1 MELILVAAAAFLV
14 TTLAIPG
21 TILLAKRFKLVDDPK
36 LRPHPAHIQH
46 RVVPRAGGLAIY
58 FGILAA
64 MLFFLPIEKQLLG
77 IILGMTVLLLTG
89 IIDDMTPSFNPYTRL
104 ALLFLAAGIAVG
116 SGIGISFITNPLTVF
131 QNMPLLLS
139 DSVIHLDGIVIPFQ
153 FFGPHKLI
161 LLADL
166 FALFWIVILT
176 QVVNWSKGVD
186 GQMPGITAVASLV
199 LGFLS
204 LKLFYQGD
212 PNQLNIAKLA
222 FITTGVSLAF
232 LVFNWH
238 PAKIFPGFSGST
250 ILAFMLAVVS
260 ILSGAKIATALLV
273 LAIPAADFVY
283 TILRRVSKGKSPVWG
298 DRGHL
303 HHRLLDLGW
312 SHQQISL
319 FYILGSAMLGA
330 TALLAN
336 TEGKV
341 LAVVLATVAFLGF
354 VLWVSKAS
362 LRVNSSGGLSK
373 QPGPGNG

>member
-1 MELILVAAAAFLV
+1 MELLIGAVIAFLV
-14 TTLAIPG
+14 TTLAIPF
-21 TILLAKRFKLVDDPK
+21 TIALAKRFKLIDDPSF
-36 LRPHPAHIQH
+36 RPHPAHIQH

-58 FGILAA
+58 LGIVTATLI
-64 MLFFLPIEKQLLG
+64 FLPMEKHLLG
-77 IILGMTVLLLTG
+77 IILGITILLVTG
-89 IIDDMTPSFNPYTRL
+89 IIDDRFLNFNPYARL
-104 ALLFLAAGIAVG
+104 TLLFIAAGAAVG
-116 SGIGISFITNPLTVF
+116 SGIGISFITNPFASLQT
-131 QNMPLLLS
+131 MPLWLNN
-139 DSVIHLDGIVIPFQ
+139 SVIRLDGIVIPFG
-153 FFGPHKLI
+153 FFGLHKLI

-176 QVVNWSKGVD
+176 QVINWSKGVD

-212 PNQLNIAKLA
+212 LNQLNIAKLA
-222 FITTGVSLAF
+222 FITTGASLAF

-250 ILAFMLAVVS
+250 ILAFMLAAVS

-283 TILRRVSKGKSPVWG
+283 AIVRRVSKGQSPVWG

-303 HHRLLDLGW
+303 HHRLLNLGW

-330 TALLAN
+330 TALLAS
-336 TEGKV
+336 TEGKILAAV
-341 LAVVLATVAFLGF
+341 LSGAAFLGF
-354 VLWVSKAS
+354 VLW
-362 LRVNSSGGLSK
+362 VNSSGGLSK
-373 QPGPGNG
+373 QQGPGNG

>member
-1 MELILVAAAAFLV
+1 MAVAFLV
-14 TTLAIPG
+14 TTLTTPG

-46 RVVPRAGGLAIY
+46 RVIPRAGGLAIY
-58 FGILAA
+58 LGILAT
-64 MLFFLPIEKQLLG
+64 MFVFLPMEKHLLG
-77 IILGMTVLLLTG
+77 IILGITILLVTG
-89 IIDDMTPSFNPYTRL
+89 IIDDKVLNFNPYARL

-116 SGIGISFITNPLTVF
+116 SGIGISFITNPFAGF

-139 DSVIHLDGIVIPFQ
+139 DSVVHLDGIIIPFQ

-176 QVVNWSKGVD
+176 QVINWSKGVD

-222 FITTGVSLAF
+222 FITTGASLAF
-232 LVFNWH
+232 LIFNWH

-250 ILAFMLAVVS
+250 ILAFMLAVIS

-273 LAIPAADFVY
+273 LAIPTADFVY
-283 TILRRVSKGKSPVWG
+283 TIIRRISKGQSPVLG

-303 HHRLLDLGW
+303 HHRLLNLGW

-330 TALLAN
+330 TALLAS
-336 TEGKV
+336 TEGKI
-341 LAVVLATVAFLGF
+341 LAAALTAVAFLGF
-354 VLWVSKAS
+354 VLW
-362 LRVNSSGGLSK
+362 LNSSGDLSK